1 MKEEANLET
10 LPDTLVDA
18 FLLRDPKVENPV
30 AIITY
35 GVTVSLNEGID
46 ISESIEHEKLGLFGK
61 DEISGLQNL
70 LPEYK
75 TVILKYLEMGGNN
88 KS

>member
-1 MKEEANLET
+1 MGAGWFRRIIGH
-10 LPDTLVDA
+10 LVQH
-18 FLLRDPKVENPV
+18 LRPV
-30 AIITY
+30 AARHSKT
-35 GVTVSLNEGID
+35 GRA
-46 ISESIEHEKLGLFGK
+46 GLFGK